1 MMSCPA
7 IPRSVATMARPLAL
21 LSWAGSYR
29 PWGPGTVPKRE
40 WGGVSAI
47 FDRPHSV
54 VDVGMLGAGTP
65 SARCWEG
72 SAARPGLVRPS
83 SSERSVRGIAL
94 TVVLLQA
101 VGNHP
106 FVGLVVL
113 AEADPAGTPSAS

>member
-7 IPRSVATMARPLAL
+7 VPRSVATMARPQASF
-21 LSWAGSYR
+21 SWAGSYR

-72 SAARPGLVRPS
+72 SAARPGT
-83 SSERSVRGIAL
+83 GAAKFFG
-94 TVVLLQA
+94 A
-101 VGNHP
+101 V
-106 FVGLVVL
+106 
-113 AEADPAGTPSAS
+113 SAWDRLDGGVTSG